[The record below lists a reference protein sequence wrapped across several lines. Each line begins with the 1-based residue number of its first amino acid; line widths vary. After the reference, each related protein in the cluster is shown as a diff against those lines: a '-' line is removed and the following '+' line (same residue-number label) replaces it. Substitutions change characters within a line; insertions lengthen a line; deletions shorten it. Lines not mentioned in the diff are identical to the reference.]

1 LEAREATSYVSH
13 IKQCEKTFKKAD
25 IYFEEIEEELND
37 DYDEDNYSAYS
48 TDTDDEWSVCWFCV
62 NNLLLS
68 WINGFEFRIFFRWEQ
83 KKADQ

>member
-1 LEAREATSYVSH
+1 LAEVSKLAQEWINNLEAREATSYVSH

-48 TDTDDEWSVCWFCV
+48 TDTDDE
-62 NNLLLS
+62 
-68 WINGFEFRIFFRWEQ
+68 
-83 KKADQ
+83 